1 MSIRHRMVKQN
12 EPESLTRQDWIDRG
26 LLLLGNSGV
35 EAVRVEPLAKLLGVT
50 KGSFYWH
57 FKNREDLL
65 MALLQAW
72 IDLETDG
79 IIAQVD
85 ALEGDGHQK
94 LLALFE
100 LAVQDYGQVETAIR
114 AWATIDVKIA
124 AVVAQ
129 VDRRRLDYTRD
140 MFLQIGFTPFE
151 AIVRARLVYY
161 ALIGEFMIGTE
172 RDLADRLAGIRHQ
185 YEILTQRF

>member
-1 MSIRHRMVKQN
+1 VK
-12 EPESLTRQDWIDRG
+12 SFTLTG
-26 LLLLGNSGV
+26 LPVAGAPRNSPVFGV

-79 IIAQVD
+79 IIAQVE

-100 LAVQDYGQVETAIR
+100 LAVQDYGQIETAIR
-114 AWATIDVKIA
+114 AWATIDGKIA
-124 AVVAQ
+124 VVVAEI
-129 VDRRRLDYTRD
+129 DRRRLDYTRD

-172 RDLADRLAGIRHQ
+172 RDLADRLAGICHQ

>member
-26 LLLLGNSGV
+26 LLLLGSSGV

-57 FKNREDLL
+57 FKNREELL

-79 IIAQVD
+79 IIAQVE

-94 LLALFE
+94 LLTLFE
-100 LAVQDYGQVETAIR
+100 LAVQDYGQIETAIR
-114 AWATIDVKIA
+114 AWATIDGKIA
-124 AVVAQ
+124 GMVAEI
-129 VDRRRLDYTRD
+129 DRRRLDYTRD

>member
-1 MSIRHRMVKQN
+1 MSIRCRMVKKS
-12 EPESLTRQDWIDRG
+12 EPENLSRQDWINRG
-26 LLLLGNSGV
+26 LEVLADRGV

-65 MALLQAW
+65 AALVQAW

-79 IIAQVD
+79 IIEQVD
-85 ALEGDGHQK
+85 ALEGDAQHK
-94 LLALFE
+94 LLVLFE
-100 LAVQDYGQVETAIR
+100 LAVQDYGQIENAIR
-114 AWATIDVKIA
+114 AWATIDAAIA
-124 AVVAQ
+124 TIVAE
-129 VDRRRLDYTRD
+129 VDQRRLDYTRD

-161 ALIGEFMIGTE
+161 ALIGGFTIGTPP
-172 RDLADRLAGIRHQ
+172 DLADRLAEIRHQ
-185 YEILTQRF
+185 HKILTQRF

>member
-85 ALEGDGHQK
+85 ALEGDGYQK

-100 LAVQDYGQVETAIR
+100 LAVQDYGQIETAIR

-185 YEILTQRF
+185 YEILTQRI

>member
-57 FKNREDLL
+57 FKNREELL

-100 LAVQDYGQVETAIR
+100 LAVQDYGQIETAIR

>member
-85 ALEGDGHQK
+85 ALEGDGYQK

-100 LAVQDYGQVETAIR
+100 LAVQDYGQIETAIR

-124 AVVAQ
+124 AVVAEI
-129 VDRRRLDYTRD
+129 DRRRLDYTRD

-185 YEILTQRF
+185 YEILTQRI

>member
-1 MSIRHRMVKQN
+1 MSIRCRMVKKS
-12 EPESLTRQDWIDRG
+12 EPENLTRQAWIDRG
-26 LLLLGNSGV
+26 LLLLSDSGV

-65 MALLQAW
+65 EALVQAW

-79 IIAQVD
+79 IIKQVD
-85 ALEGDGHQK
+85 ALEGDAKHK
-94 LLALFE
+94 LLVLFE
-100 LAVQDYGQVETAIR
+100 LAVQDYGQIENAIR
-114 AWATIDVKIA
+114 AWATIDTKIA
-124 AVVAQ
+124 AIVAA
-129 VDRRRLDYTRD
+129 VDQRRLDYTRD
-140 MFLQIGFTPFE
+140 LFLQIGFTPFE

-161 ALIGEFMIGTE
+161 ALIGGFTIGTQQ
-172 RDLADRLAGIRHQ
+172 DLADRLAEIRHQ

>member
-1 MSIRHRMVKQN
+1 MSIRYRMVKQN
-12 EPESLTRQDWIDRG
+12 EPESLTRQAWIDRG
-26 LLLLGNSGV
+26 LLLLGSDGV

-85 ALEGDGHQK
+85 ALEGDGNQK

-100 LAVQDYGQVETAIR
+100 LAVQDYGQIEPAIR

-124 AVVAQ
+124 AVVGE

>member
-1 MSIRHRMVKQN
+1 MSIRYRMVKQN
-12 EPESLTRQDWIDRG
+12 EPENLTRQDWIDRG
-26 LLLLGNSGV
+26 LSLLANSGV
-35 EAVRVEPLAKLLGVT
+35 EAVRVEPLSKLLGVT

-65 MALLQAW
+65 MALLQTW

-85 ALEGDGHQK
+85 ALKGDANQK
-94 LLALFE
+94 LLTLFE
-100 LAVQDYGQVETAIR
+100 LAVQDYGQIETAIR